1 MNIIKQSLFFLIA
14 ILLLTIFI
22 YIPGLSGDYVF
33 DDSANILENQK
44 LVLEHLTF
52 EQLSRAWHSGDA
64 GPLGRPI
71 SMLTFALNYYF
82 IGSFEPYYFK
92 LTNLCIHLLNGILL
106 YFIALKIFSW
116 LCINKKEE
124 KTKLMALTVCL
135 MWLIHPLNLTS
146 VLYVVQRMTSL
157 STLFGMLALL
167 IYCHVRTVNA
177 IKLKKIIFII
187 FMFFSLVLSVLSKE
201 SGFLFI
207 GLIFLSE
214 LCIFKCENIRNKPI
228 YIANIKLIKLLWL
241 MIALLVL
248 VFFYIANH
256 FINIATTNRSF
267 TIVERLYTEARVMF
281 YYLKMFFAP
290 LLSDL
295 SLYHDDFEIS
305 KSIFNP
311 ITTFY
316 SILIIFIIS
325 LASLITYKKYP
336 LFLFAWGWFII
347 SHLMESTFISLELVH
362 EHRNYFATI
371 GFILVGVYY
380 IFQIGNK
387 NIKRFVFIF
396 IAFYSVN
403 LAFTTWQRSV
413 IWSNLVDQ
421 AAYEVEMHP
430 QSDRANYQMARMYMK
445 LMINQP
451 KDAVMY
457 AEKAKEYLARA
468 RSSYMPE
475 NGAWF
480 AEIQLRYHLKEKVD
494 DILINELIDNLK
506 NKPFYNS
513 NMSFIHQFSK
523 CQINGFCKMD
533 HNLAVKI
540 LASGL
545 DNPRVGDG
553 LKSELYKV
561 LGQYFVEVAGDF
573 VKGEEFLLLAL
584 SHNNDINGNLL
595 MSQVYRL
602 ESKLSLAKK
611 HLEIAKTLD
620 TNYAWKNEI
629 AIEQRNINKALFL
642 KGISSSED

>member
-1 MNIIKQSLFFLIA
+1 MKFIKKTNFYLIA
-14 ILLLTIFI
+14 ILLLTVCI
-22 YIPGLSGDYVF
+22 YAPGLNGDYVF

-44 LVLEHLTF
+44 LALENLTF
-52 EQLSRAWHSGDA
+52 EQLSRAWNSGDA

-92 LTNLCIHLLNGILL
+92 LTNLCIHLFNGILL

-135 MWLIHPLNLTS
+135 IWLIHPLNLTS

-187 FMFFSLVLSVLSKE
+187 FMFFSLVLSILSKE
-201 SGFLFI
+201 SGFLFV

-214 LCIFKCENIRNKPI
+214 LCIFKCENISNKPI

-241 MIALLVL
+241 VITLLVL

-256 FINIATTNRSF
+256 FLNIATTNRSF
-267 TIVERLYTEARVMF
+267 TIVERLYTEARVIF
-281 YYLKMFFAP
+281 YYLKMFFTP

-305 KSIFNP
+305 KSIFKP

-316 SILIIFIIS
+316 SILTIFIVS
-325 LASLITYKKYP
+325 LISLITYKKYP
-336 LFLFAWGWFII
+336 LFLFAWGWFVI

-371 GFILVGVYY
+371 GFILFGVYY
-380 IFQIGNK
+380 LFQIE
-387 NIKRFVFIF
+387 NIKIKPFVFIF

-421 AAYEVEMHP
+421 AAYEVETHP
-430 QSDRANYQMARMYMK
+430 KSDRANYQMARMYMK

-457 AEKAKEYLARA
+457 AEKAKDYLARA
-468 RSSYMPE
+468 RSAYMPE

-494 DILINELIDNLK
+494 DILINELVFNLK

-513 NMSFIHQFSK
+513 NMSFIYQFSK

-545 DNPRVGDG
+545 DNPNISGG

-561 LGQYFVEVAGDF
+561 LGQYFIEVAGDF
-573 VKGEEFLLLAL
+573 IKGEEFVLLAL
-584 SHNNDINGNLL
+584 EYNNDISGNLL
-595 MSQVYRL
+595 LSQIYRL
-602 ESKLSLAKK
+602 QDKYTLARKYVQ
-611 HLEIAKTLD
+611 IAKELD
-620 TNYAWKNEI
+620 VMQGWGKEI
-629 AIEQRNINKALFL
+629 SIENRNIEQAELLHGKKL
-642 KGISSSED
+642 K